1 MGRCYGA
8 GTLCHSNYLED
19 LPATADD
26 STGHTLKVTEA
37 VNTFTDHDSRLYA
50 HLDLRP
56 SPIILHASRIYRLF
70 GYLVNIYIL

>member
-1 MGRCYGA
+1 MKGSGVGRRRGV
-8 GTLCHSNYLED
+8 GMLCHSNYLED

-56 SPIILHASRIYRLF
+56 SPIILHASCLYRLF
-70 GYLVNIYIL
+70 GYLL